1 MILSVRSN
9 INFIF
14 FKVGKVTTE
23 YNAGLF
29 LNKEARKLAMRLSKE
44 QTTIRTKTKQL
55 NVSPLN
61 NEIHQFL
68 YEVLTYLVR
77 CILTSVK
84 TSAVHCCCE
93 ITVQSHCI
101 SCTGLLCGRITLK
114 EMLWA

>member
-61 NEIHQFL
+61 SEIHQFL
-68 YEVLTYLVR
+68 YY
-77 CILTSVK
+77 
-84 TSAVHCCCE
+84 
-93 ITVQSHCI
+93 
-101 SCTGLLCGRITLK
+101 
-114 EMLWA
+114 W